1 VSATVHISEDSAP
14 KRQLSVPFFSCPR
27 RYSDVSQE
35 KESEFKYVHERFE
48 ESDLLP
54 PLAIAL
60 AGDSLDKAFEVFLAA
75 FSPRDTSL
83 TSSSPGLESI
93 SASFIIL
100 MLDTFYTQQFTRGY
114 GDPVNW
120 LTDPTILRNVKL
132 ELDSKESVASSK
144 VIGAF
149 GSTIYPN
156 ILFQKDN
163 TVGIYRSFSKEHS
176 ILSRNADFFG
186 AGIEYSTYESAT
198 PITAEPSESI
208 TTPPSSRISDIR
220 PEQLNSYLNLPSN
233 ISLFPLAEPPTV
245 PQTPNHPPESPSFFS
260 PSFSK
265 DLAAAS
271 TNRDPR
277 IHTINIPFRLDVPTR
292 SQSYPTTPG
301 PQRSGP
307 LSSSYSSIGRSQT
320 SHRSSRRPLDTTLT
334 NITPITAKELE
345 DLIATGS
352 VLLIDIRAFSAYAK
366 GRLADAI
373 NVCIPTVLLK
383 RSSLSLTDISDS
395 IVSRGDRGRFAG
407 WKEAQGIV
415 LYDADS
421 LRVKDSHPLVTLA
434 AKFVEAGF
442 ERTTY
447 GLIGTTPSIQ
457 Y

>member
-1 VSATVHISEDSAP
+1 
-14 KRQLSVPFFSCPR
+14 
-27 RYSDVSQE
+27 
-35 KESEFKYVHERFE
+35 
-48 ESDLLP
+48 
-54 PLAIAL
+54 
-60 AGDSLDKAFEVFLAA
+60 
-75 FSPRDTSL
+75 
-83 TSSSPGLESI
+83 
-93 SASFIIL
+93 
-100 MLDTFYTQQFTRGY
+100 M
-114 GDPVNW
+114 NW

-132 ELDSKESVASSK
+132 ELDSTESVASSK
-144 VIGAF
+144 VIGVF

-156 ILFQKDN
+156 IVFQKEN

-208 TTPPSSRISDIR
+208 TTPPSSQISDIR

-233 ISLFPLAEPPTV
+233 ISLFPLADPPTV
-245 PQTPNHPPESPSFFS
+245 PQTPNQPPESPSFFS
-260 PSFSK
+260 PSFSR

-271 TNRDPR
+271 GNDPR
-277 IHTINIPFRLDVPTR
+277 IRTINLPLRLNVPTR
-292 SQSYPTTPG
+292 SLSYPTTPG

-307 LSSSYSSIGRSQT
+307 LSSSYSSISRSQA
-320 SHRSSRRPLDTTLT
+320 SHRSSRPLDATLPS
-334 NITPITAKELE
+334 ITPITAKELE
-345 DLIATGS
+345 NLIEKGS

-366 GRLADAI
+366 ARLADAI

-383 RSSLSLTDISDS
+383 RSSLSLTDILDS

-447 GLIGTTPSIQ
+447 GLIGTTPSLQ
-457 Y
+457 